1 MYYLTFVL
9 IKIALVNRN
18 LEIRVAYDEI
28 NSEKKTKT
36 EKSSCAYLLY
46 VNRAKFGR
54 TERDQA
60 KNRPNFLFY
69 TYFYL

>member
-18 LEIRVAYDEI
+18 LEIRVTYDEI

-36 EKSSCAYLLY
+36 EKAL
-46 VNRAKFGR
+46 AR
-54 TERDQA
+54 T
-60 KNRPNFLFY
+60 Y
-69 TYFYL
+69 YM